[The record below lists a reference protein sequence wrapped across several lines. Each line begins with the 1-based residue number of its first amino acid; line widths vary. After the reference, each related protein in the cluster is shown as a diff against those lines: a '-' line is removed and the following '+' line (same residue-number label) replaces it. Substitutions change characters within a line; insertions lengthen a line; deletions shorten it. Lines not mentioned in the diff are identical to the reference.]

1 MIRAL
6 VLALLAGL
14 GAPAFALSCLP
25 HDIARSYDEAA
36 RAEEAYI
43 VVHGVLEFDASALPK
58 VDMSRQHEVPP
69 DTLIPARMTGKALS
83 HDGFV
88 MDFDRAI
95 TLNAQCFGPWCAGAV
110 PGTEYL
116 AFLER
121 RADGYRLT
129 INPCGGFGFPEP
141 SPETLERVQECF
153 DGGPCDP
160 APLR

>member
-6 VLALLAGL
+6 AFALLAGL

-25 HDIARSYDEAA
+25 HDIARSFDEAA
-36 RAEEAYI
+36 RAAETYI
-43 VVHGVLEFDASALPK
+43 VVHGVLNFEETALPR
-58 VDMSRQHEVPP
+58 VDMSRQQDVPP
-69 DTLIPARMTGKALS
+69 DTLIPARLTGKALS

-88 MDFDRAI
+88 TDFDRAI

-110 PGTEYL
+110 PGTDYL
-116 AFLER
+116 AFLEQ

-129 INPCGGFGFPEP
+129 INPCGGFGFAEP
-141 SPETLERVQECF
+141 SPETLRQVRQCF